1 MKKKSSIRLGPG
13 APSLIL
19 IFVVLSMSI
28 LAMLSILSARNDLQ
42 LSRRSAEAT
51 EMVYRLYER
60 AEERRAV
67 IGALLADGGEDA
79 LDEAL
84 ETESGLEGV
93 GRIDDQLVWT
103 ETDGVRTL
111 DCALQADSAAE
122 WTALRLTTNIAE
134 DTAMERETAAKLA
147 LADALLERQ
156 QALDALLERCADGA
170 KDREEYLER
179 VAAALPEEPM
189 AEGGKL
195 EGDTLTWIESDG
207 EYSYLCTVAIH
218 SLDAERRSDFA
229 EIPVLLEETEELEG
243 MD

>member
-93 GRIDDQLVWT
+93 SRIDDRLVWT

-122 WTALRLTTNIAE
+122 
-134 DTAMERETAAKLA
+134 
-147 LADALLERQ
+147 
-156 QALDALLERCADGA
+156 
-170 KDREEYLER
+170 
-179 VAAALPEEPM
+179 
-189 AEGGKL
+189 
-195 EGDTLTWIESDG
+195 
-207 EYSYLCTVAIH
+207 
-218 SLDAERRSDFA
+218 
-229 EIPVLLEETEELEG
+229 
-243 MD
+243 